1 MRADSTP
8 TSPAAGEGQAA
19 LGAPTYVHT
28 QVKTHRI
35 SHVRLLFCL
44 APLALASAAPAQT
57 PPATADEPLQLPEF
71 TVSSEKADAYR
82 ATQAMSLARIGGAI
96 LDTPVSINVISRGLI
111 DDLGANSTFDAAR
124 YMAGI
129 GAGRGAG
136 TNGGINDRMN
146 FRGFE
151 SFTRTVDNFSSTFI
165 PGNSTSIDTFEP
177 EFIDRVEIVMGPDA
191 ILNPTGTPGGS
202 MNVVTKSPLFTQ
214 QGYLK
219 AIVGNYSAQKFAF
232 DFTGPLPL
240 LGGKKLAYRIM
251 GSGQDTTTYIPG
263 KFQKYD
269 IGAELAYQISDTSKL
284 TFKYF
289 GLDYKAYA
297 NASAPNDNGWLVYEP
312 TSIGG
317 ATLANTP
324 QTPGV
329 AYNGTNGVDTNSITV
344 ERTNQ
349 LQLLYT
355 GTIAHLISMRLGG
368 QLLSHNNVGDSAYP
382 ASASGSSTFDPA
394 TGQVTAAPS
403 FNPASVPEVW
413 RYNKNLGVMHQ
424 FQNDY
429 AANLHPGPVSLQLVA
444 GWAYQ
449 HNHNYPTRTGTATL
463 PAANL
468 FAGDYTVPRPD
479 INTFTFSN
487 RSKSQ
492 ATQKQA
498 YALAKAGFLSDRV
511 FLTAGATRTWV
522 SSQSYTMD
530 KNTLAVLGVNA
541 LSGQRDNYIGSILAK
556 PTKNTSV
563 YYTYSTNATLTT
575 YNPGNGVSVPLW
587 SVGKQHEFGFK
598 SEFFD
603 QRLSFTATHF
613 QISQTNVTSPN
624 PLANINPQAAG
635 NILTDNTSRGYE
647 FNLVGGITK
656 NLSTITSY
664 TDMKY
669 RDAFGR
675 PVRNVPDRMANA
687 LLNYHFTSGM
697 LNRLSVFGGV
707 TYFGR
712 VPGETITGL
721 APAVAGQPRVP
732 ALPGFYVAAWHVF
745 NAGVSYGWDRWVI
758 NLNAENVFDQRFAWE
773 PASRLSVS
781 PYPSTAVRLTTT
793 LKF

>member
-1 MRADSTP
+1 MKNPRS
-8 TSPAAGEGQAA
+8 
-19 LGAPTYVHT
+19 LFL
-28 QVKTHRI
+28 
-35 SHVRLLFCL
+35 RLLFGF
-44 APLALASAAPAQT
+44 APLALASVGSGQTVPASTDQ
-57 PPATADEPLQLPEF
+57 PVQLPEF
-71 TVSSEKADAYR
+71 TVSSEKADPYR
-82 ATQAMSLARIGGAI
+82 ETQAMSLARIGGAI
-96 LDTPVSINVISRGLI
+96 LDTPVSINVISRDLM

-151 SFTRTVDNFSSTFI
+151 SFTRTVDNFSSTYI

-202 MNVVTKSPLFTQ
+202 MNVVTKSPLFTA

-219 AIVGNYSAQKFAF
+219 AIVGNTSAQKFAF
-232 DFTGPLPL
+232 DYTAPLPW
-240 LGGKKLAYRIM
+240 LGGKRLAYRII
-251 GSGQDTTTYIPG
+251 GSAQDTDTYIPG
-263 KFQKYD
+263 KFQKWD
-269 IGAELAYQISDTSKL
+269 IGAELAYRFSDTSLL

-289 GLDYKAYA
+289 GLDYKAYG
-297 NASAPNDNGWLVYEP
+297 NASAPNDNGWLIYEP

-317 ATLANTP
+317 STLPDTP

-329 AYNGTNGVDTNSITV
+329 TYNGTNGVDTNSITV

-355 GTIAHLISMRLGG
+355 GTIARIISMRLGA

-382 ASASGSSTFDPA
+382 ASATGSSTFDPV
-394 TGQVTAAPS
+394 TGEVTAAPA
-403 FNPASVPEVW
+403 FDPTAVPEVW
-413 RYNKNLGVMHQ
+413 RYNKNIGVMHQ

-429 AANLHPGPVSLQLVA
+429 AANFHPGPVSLQVVA

-449 HNHNYPTRTGTATL
+449 HNHNFPTRSGTATM

-468 FAGDYTVPRPD
+468 FAGDYSAPRPD
-479 INTFTFSN
+479 INTFKFSN

-498 YALAKAGFLSDRV
+498 YALVKAGFLSDRV
-511 FLTAGATRTWV
+511 LVTAGATRTWV
-522 SSQSYTMD
+522 TSQSYTMD
-530 KNTLAVLGVNA
+530 KTTLAILGVNA
-541 LSGQRDNYIGSILAK
+541 LSGQRDNYIGSVLVK

-563 YYTYSTNATLTT
+563 YYTYSTNATLTSF
-575 YNPGNGVSVPLW
+575 NPGNGVSLPLW

-635 NILTDNTSRGYE
+635 NILTDNTSRGVE
-647 FNLVGGITK
+647 FNLVGGLTK
-656 NLSTITSY
+656 NLSTILSY
-664 TDMKY
+664 TDLKY

-675 PVRNVPDRMANA
+675 PARNVPDRMANA
-687 LLNYHFTSGM
+687 LLNYHFTNGAWKGF
-697 LNRLSVFGGV
+697 SVFGAV

-712 VPGETITGL
+712 APGETITGL
-721 APAVAGQPRVP
+721 APAVAGKPRVP
-732 ALPGFYVAAWHVF
+732 ALPGFYTAAWHVF
-745 NAGVSYGWDRWVI
+745 NAGAAYAYDRWLF
-758 NLNAENVFDQRFAWE
+758 NLNVDNVLDQKFAWE

-781 PYPSTAVRLTTT
+781 PYPGITVRLTTV